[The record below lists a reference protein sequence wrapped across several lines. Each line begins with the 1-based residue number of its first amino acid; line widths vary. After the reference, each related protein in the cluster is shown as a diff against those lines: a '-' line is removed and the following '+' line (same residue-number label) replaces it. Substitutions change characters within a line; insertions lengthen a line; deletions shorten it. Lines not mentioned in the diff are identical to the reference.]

1 MYTRSYGS
9 RPGITSRP
17 IPPDYGGTAL
27 VIPQPEPEPAPPR
40 PEPPVIP
47 TPPLSSEQSPMSGAT
62 PPSPPAGRP
71 SPGEAPPQGIRP
83 PRRARPSSPRFSG
96 RRNPV
101 MTAPSM
107 PTPPDYD
114 PRRPEEAKPS
124 PDDRRD
130 PLGAPPFGGLGI
142 PPLGSPGSPPL
153 GALTDLLG
161 GKGPSEGAAR
171 SFPDSAPSEAVSA
184 DGTQSHSPLPFS
196 ILALRQDDLL
206 LLGLLLFLLH
216 EQDDGETDCRDA
228 LLLLAVLFV
237 AGM

>member
-1 MYTRSYGS
+1 M
-9 RPGITSRP
+9 
-17 IPPDYGGTAL
+17 
-27 VIPQPEPEPAPPR
+27 
-40 PEPPVIP
+40 
-47 TPPLSSEQSPMSGAT
+47 
-62 PPSPPAGRP
+62 PS
-71 SPGEAPPQGIRP
+71 
-83 PRRARPSSPRFSG
+83 
-96 RRNPV
+96 V
-101 MTAPSM
+101 
-107 PTPPDYD
+107 PDYD

-142 PPLGSPGSPPL
+142 PPLGSPGSPSLGSPGNPPLGSPPL

-171 SFPDSAPSEAVSA
+171 SFPDPAPSEAVSA

-216 EQDDGETDCRDA
+216 EQDEGDTDCRDA